1 MMCKKC
7 QTPYHLFAECLFPQS
22 CTCQHRQ
29 PVKNDPLT
37 GRGIEPS
44 PGSFTAQEHTLNA
57 ADRLEA

>member
-1 MMCKKC
+1 MMCRKC

-29 PVKNDPLT
+29 PEMKEPQIGKEV
-37 GRGIEPS
+37 EPS
-44 PGSFTAQEHTLNA
+44 PGSFTAQEQSKNA